1 MAASIIFLMEIEQ
14 QILRE
19 VRQFARD
26 YTANKWS
33 IKMWKQVVLLI
44 PMFLR
49 TAGSYTIYEDILST
63 IFFLWVKDLFTYFK
77 INDRLFFQTYLNLHC
92 IFQRRKLRP
101 REVRCQQHVWAPTP
115 LPVQGPHSEG
125 AQRQMSRFWV
135 IDNLLSAQ
143 RLKKPSFFVFSGTWR
158 NLFYCLRRWWGKWI
172 YSPDKTLGFNSFLD
186 DTEFQKQDL
195 FPLVLVC

>member
-49 TAGSYTIYEDILST
+49 TAGSYTIYEDILNT
-63 IFFLWVKDLFTYFK
+63 IFFL
-77 INDRLFFQTYLNLHC
+77 
-92 IFQRRKLRP
+92 
-101 REVRCQQHVWAPTP
+101 
-115 LPVQGPHSEG
+115 
-125 AQRQMSRFWV
+125 
-135 IDNLLSAQ
+135 
-143 RLKKPSFFVFSGTWR
+143 
-158 NLFYCLRRWWGKWI
+158 
-172 YSPDKTLGFNSFLD
+172 
-186 DTEFQKQDL
+186 
-195 FPLVLVC
+195 